1 MFKKLLQSLTR
12 STPPP
17 APKPAAP
24 APKGGSLLDKVSGT
38 KAPPPAAAAPA
49 PAAKAPKAAEKA
61 APLPP
66 ARKLTPEE
74 MCAITPKMSK
84 DEIRAQLKLLYRRFN
99 RGASSLDAK
108 VRDEADAMLDAI
120 VAVREKTFG
129 EI

>member
-24 APKGGSLLDKVSGT
+24 APKGGSLLDKVSST
-38 KAPPPAAAAPA
+38 KAPPPAAAPA
-49 PAAKAPKAAEKA
+49 PSAKAAKAPAKA
-61 APLPP
+61 APPPP
-66 ARKLTPEE
+66 AKKLTPEE

>member
-24 APKGGSLLDKVSGT
+24 APRGGSLLDKVSST
-38 KAPPPAAAAPA
+38 KAPPPAAAPA
-49 PAAKAPKAAEKA
+49 PSAKAPKGAEKA
-61 APLPP
+61 APPPP
-66 ARKLTPEE
+66 AKKLSPEE

-108 VRDEADAMLDAI
+108 VRDEADALLDAI

>member
-12 STPPP
+12 SAPQP

-24 APKGGSLLDKVSGT
+24 TAKPGSLLDKVGGAKSL
-38 KAPPPAAAAPA
+38 PPAAA
-49 PAAKAPKAAEKA
+49 PAAKAQKPAEKPA
-61 APLPP
+61 APPK
-66 ARKLTPEE
+66 KLTPEE
-74 MCAITPKMSK
+74 MCGILPKMSK

>member
-12 STPPP
+12 STPQP
-17 APKPAAP
+17 APKPAPPAAP
-24 APKGGSLLDKVSGT
+24 ASKAGSLLDKVGGT
-38 KAPPPAAAAPA
+38 KPPPAAAPA
-49 PAAKAPKAAEKA
+49 PAAKAQKAAEKPA
-61 APLPP
+61 SPP
-66 ARKLTPEE
+66 RKLTPEE
-74 MCAITPKMSK
+74 MCEITPKMSK
-84 DEIRAQLKLLYRRFN
+84 DEIRAHLKLLYRRFN